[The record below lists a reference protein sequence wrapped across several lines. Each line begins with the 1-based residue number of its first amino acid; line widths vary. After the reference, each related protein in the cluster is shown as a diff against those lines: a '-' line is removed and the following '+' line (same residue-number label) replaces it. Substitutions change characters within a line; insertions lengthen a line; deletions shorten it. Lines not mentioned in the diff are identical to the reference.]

1 MPTTSRSDPFGS
13 EHSGE
18 RVGVS
23 DGFAATDD
31 DHDDHSDEA
40 DAADEA
46 SPGTPD
52 YYARLGVSSDVT
64 PDELRRAYLRLVKLW
79 HPDRYTGAPDSLR
92 ARAERRVRQ
101 LNEAYETLSDPVA
114 RADYDTK
121 RAGRGTPV
129 GDVINVFGQ
138 RTTATAVHYEDASD
152 GHASA
157 NPNGAGQFFGLL
169 AAILALGLIGGV
181 VGGGS
186 FGGGVGALVIV
197 LGIAALLVAA
207 TFFVTESP
215 LAKWANQAMEGEP
228 RRYAQATRRAA
239 QRRQH
244 AEPASPPPPP
254 PPPPAAADHAAGAAP
269 HVDAATFDALIEE
282 ALAAVPHAFD
292 SYMRNVVVRAE
303 DEPDEETLR
312 QAGVPAGHTLLGLY
326 HGVSLTRRGASGAGP
341 EVITIYRGP
350 IERYC
355 GGHLDLI
362 RKQVRAT
369 VLHELAH
376 HFGIEHD
383 DMPEWVK

>member
-13 EHSGE
+13 ERSGE

-23 DGFAATDD
+23 DGFAAAD
-31 DHDDHSDEA
+31 DDHSDEN
-40 DAADEA
+40 DDADEA
-46 SPGTPD
+46 TSGAPD
-52 YYARLGVSSDVT
+52 YYARLGVSSDAT

-101 LNEAYETLSDPVA
+101 LNEAYGALGDPVA
-114 RADYDTK
+114 RAAYDAQRT
-121 RAGRGTPV
+121 GRPTPV

-138 RTTATAVHYEDASD
+138 RATATAIHYDDAPEE
-152 GHASA
+152 HASA

-186 FGGGVGALVIV
+186 FGGGVGALVI
-197 LGIAALLVAA
+197 LMGIVALLVAA

-215 LAKWANQAMEGEP
+215 LAKWANQTMEAEP

-239 QRRQH
+239 RRQRQ
-244 AEPASPPPPP
+244 AEPANPTSPPPPTD
-254 PPPPAAADHAAGAAP
+254 ATSADGKASK
-269 HVDAATFDALIEE
+269 VDAVTFDALIEE
-282 ALAAVPHAFD
+282 ALAAVPHTFD
-292 SYMRNVVVRAE
+292 EYMRNVVVRAE
-303 DEPDEETLR
+303 AEPDEETLR
-312 QAGVPAGHTLLGLY
+312 QAGVPEGHTLLGLY
-326 HGVSLTRRGASGAGP
+326 HGVSLTRRGASEAGP

-355 GGHLDLI
+355 GGDLERI

-376 HFGIEHD
+376 HFGIDHD